1 MPRNNTGGQQKLSNN
16 SQRCLLQCIF
26 TDMATGSFPFPF
38 NVLHVLFFILS
49 GLKGTSGSKEA
60 GHSYAWYHCFRNN
73 CTTLWKIPRSEKSF
87 SSFSYALTSS
97 ILWDISN
104 LWCHT
109 GHWYPSQVS
118 GNIQNQVC
126 LFLVEIW
133 NFLNN
138 ISFSRRLKQGFLAWG
153 LLEQKTVLWR
163 PIEKIFTLLGGIND
177 VRLLHFSSVY
187 TQKLG
192 PWIGPH
198 QHVFCASR
206 LGEFLLQE
214 CFSSSIYSQYLQLA
228 LTGTLA
234 AFIRLPHPPLP
245 HVNSSITPPASLRM
259 WPHSQTAQLSTS
271 QEVPSRLLLW

>member
-1 MPRNNTGGQQKLSNN
+1 MPDITVLEIIAPHCRKSPGVRKVSPPSFMLLLLLCCGISAICDVTQGTDTPPRLVAISRI
-16 SQRCLLQCIF
+16 RC
-26 TDMATGSFPFPF
+26 
-38 NVLHVLFFILS
+38 VFF
-49 GLKGTSGSKEA
+49 
-60 GHSYAWYHCFRNN
+60 W
-73 CTTLWKIPRSEKSF
+73 
-87 SSFSYALTSS
+87 
-97 ILWDISN
+97 
-104 LWCHT
+104 
-109 GHWYPSQVS
+109 
-118 GNIQNQVC
+118 
-126 LFLVEIW
+126 
-133 NFLNN
+133 
-138 ISFSRRLKQGFLAWG
+138 
-153 LLEQKTVLWR
+153 TVLWR
-163 PIEKIFTLLGGIND
+163 PIEKILTLLGGIND

-259 WPHSQTAQLSTS
+259 WPQGQTAQLSTS